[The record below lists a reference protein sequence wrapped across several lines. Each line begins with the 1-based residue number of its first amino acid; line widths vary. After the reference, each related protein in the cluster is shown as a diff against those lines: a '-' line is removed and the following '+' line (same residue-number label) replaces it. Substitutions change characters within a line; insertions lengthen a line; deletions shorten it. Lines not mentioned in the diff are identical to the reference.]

1 MKRKQR
7 SVDYDGLD
15 GILQL
20 PETLKNAPKW
30 YRTPWLYAL
39 VVIGLA
45 GTFLLYKQNQNVSPQ
60 IVSVQTDTTVTS
72 QASNY
77 SPEQETDNWVPKNPE
92 PETDSPQTESPPE
105 HQNPTVST
113 EDSSEHLAADNEQSL
128 ATSKTEAS
136 AATSSDSLFTV
147 HFKFNSS
154 KLNLLSK
161 SEQDDLIKAAKSC
174 SIIKLTGHTC
184 NMGPAAINKRIG
196 LARADSVKK
205 LLLAS
210 GIPTEKITL
219 ASEGMDSPAV
229 PNDTPIMAAQNR
241 RVELTCLDR

>member
-20 PETLKNAPKW
+20 PETIKNAPKW

-39 VVIGLA
+39 VVTGLA
-45 GTFLLYKQNQNVSPQ
+45 GTLLYKQNQTASPQ
-60 IVSVQTDTTVTS
+60 TLSIQTDTTVTS

-77 SPEQETDNWVPKNPE
+77 HPEPETSNWVPKNPE
-92 PETDSPQTESPPE
+92 PETDSLKTESSPD
-105 HQNPTVST
+105 HQSPTVST
-113 EDSSEHLAADNEQSL
+113 EDTTEHQAADSEQTL
-128 ATSKTEAS
+128 APPKTEAP
-136 AATSSDSLFTV
+136 AVMSSDILFTV

-154 KLNLLSK
+154 KLKLLSK

-174 SIIKLTGHTC
+174 SSIKLTGHTC

-205 LLLAS
+205 LLSAS

-229 PNDTPIMAAQNR
+229 PNDTPIMAARNR